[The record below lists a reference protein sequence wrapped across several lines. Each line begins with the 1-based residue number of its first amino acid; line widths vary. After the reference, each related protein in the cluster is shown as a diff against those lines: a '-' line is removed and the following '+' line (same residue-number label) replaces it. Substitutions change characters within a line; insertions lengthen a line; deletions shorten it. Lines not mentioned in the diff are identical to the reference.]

1 MPKHIVLYD
10 TLLERSSPA
19 EVEAILAHELGH
31 WKGMHIVYLLFTSLV
46 QVAFSLATFTLF
58 LTNRPLLSAFGFHSY
73 TPSYSTEAL
82 PEKFTH
88 LLPPSSGPTIIA
100 LMLASMLFSPLS
112 SVLKFVSNFI
122 SRQLEYDADAFAAKL
137 GDSYAKNLKKGL
149 VSIHEKNLSLY
160 DVDPLYSAYNYT
172 HPTLVE
178 RLGALDAKLGDKA
191 GKAE

>member
-1 MPKHIVLYD
+1 MPGLPKHIVLYD

-31 WKGMHIVYLLFTSLV
+31 WKGMHIVYLLTTSLV

-88 LLPPSSGPTIIA
+88 LLPTSRGPTIIA

-112 SVLKFVSNFI
+112 SVLKFATNFI
-122 SRQLEYDADAFAAKL
+122 SRQLEYDADAFAARL
-137 GDSYAKNLKKGL
+137 GYAKDLKKGL

-160 DVDPLYSAYNYT
+160 GVDPLYSAYNYT

-178 RLGALDAKLGDKA
+178 RLDALDARSGEGKKA
-191 GKAE
+191 Q